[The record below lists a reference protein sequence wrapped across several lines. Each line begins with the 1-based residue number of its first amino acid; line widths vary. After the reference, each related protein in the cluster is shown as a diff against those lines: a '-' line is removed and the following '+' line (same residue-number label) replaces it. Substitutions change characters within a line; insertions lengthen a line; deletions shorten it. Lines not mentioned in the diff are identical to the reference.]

1 MVAARVGTSKGER
14 SFPPPVRLPPS
25 RLGASMSVAPFASL
39 RAAAADERP
48 VLVVLAGPNGAG
60 KSTFFAQHLHGLG
73 LLFVNADHIARLLRD
88 AEPGLPR
95 LQLER
100 RAFDEAERLRADL
113 IDLRFGFCT
122 ETVFSDPAG
131 AKLDF
136 MERARSAGFVVLL
149 LFIGL
154 AGPALSVARVA
165 TRVARGGHDVPDHK
179 LFARYPRTLSNLRA
193 AVGSVARARCSTS
206 AAAISRGGS
215 SYGEATVTITP
226 GSTRDQRA
234 ADDACCSLIGT
245 MTPSRPPSNA
255 ASTTAA
261 RQRSG
266 SSTGRA
272 LLNGGKTPAQRI
284 AKASASSASRSMHA
298 WMRGTIRR
306 LATSTSPSSRRCV
319 ISASSSPGA
328 GASASISLR
337 VSPSSA
343 PACTMRTPSSSVAI
357 SPTMSSRGVCP
368 MVIAPTVFTP
378 AAPRAAAPAV
388 PRASTG
394 RSRASARALRPG

>member
-1 MVAARVGTSKGER
+1 
-14 SFPPPVRLPPS
+14 
-25 RLGASMSVAPFASL
+25 MSVPPFASL

-88 AEPGLPR
+88 AEPGLSR

-179 LFARYPRTLSNLRA
+179 LFARYPRTLRNLRA
-193 AVGSVARARCSTS
+193 AVGAVDRAFLFDNSSLDTPYRPVAVYADGRVAERFPPLPRWT
-206 AAAISRGGS
+206 RGL
-215 SYGEATVTITP
+215 P
-226 GSTRDQRA
+226 G
-234 ADDACCSLIGT
+234 L
-245 MTPSRPPSNA
+245 
-255 ASTTAA
+255 
-261 RQRSG
+261 
-266 SSTGRA
+266 
-272 LLNGGKTPAQRI
+272 
-284 AKASASSASRSMHA
+284 
-298 WMRGTIRR
+298 
-306 LATSTSPSSRRCV
+306 
-319 ISASSSPGA
+319 
-328 GASASISLR
+328 
-337 VSPSSA
+337 
-343 PACTMRTPSSSVAI
+343 
-357 SPTMSSRGVCP
+357 
-368 MVIAPTVFTP
+368 
-378 AAPRAAAPAV
+378 
-388 PRASTG
+388 
-394 RSRASARALRPG
+394 

>member
-1 MVAARVGTSKGER
+1 
-14 SFPPPVRLPPS
+14 
-25 RLGASMSVAPFASL
+25 MSVPPFASL

-154 AGPALSVARVA
+154 AGPVTQDEPVLGQLEAGPERAGARVA
-165 TRVARGGHDVPDHK
+165 VRDAVKQPMGLVHGGLYASIAESLTSVATAVAVYADGRVAERFPPLPRWTRG
-179 LFARYPRTLSNLRA
+179 L
-193 AVGSVARARCSTS
+193 
-206 AAAISRGGS
+206 
-215 SYGEATVTITP
+215 P
-226 GSTRDQRA
+226 G
-234 ADDACCSLIGT
+234 L
-245 MTPSRPPSNA
+245 
-255 ASTTAA
+255 
-261 RQRSG
+261 
-266 SSTGRA
+266 
-272 LLNGGKTPAQRI
+272 
-284 AKASASSASRSMHA
+284 
-298 WMRGTIRR
+298 
-306 LATSTSPSSRRCV
+306 
-319 ISASSSPGA
+319 
-328 GASASISLR
+328 
-337 VSPSSA
+337 
-343 PACTMRTPSSSVAI
+343 
-357 SPTMSSRGVCP
+357 
-368 MVIAPTVFTP
+368 
-378 AAPRAAAPAV
+378 
-388 PRASTG
+388 
-394 RSRASARALRPG
+394 